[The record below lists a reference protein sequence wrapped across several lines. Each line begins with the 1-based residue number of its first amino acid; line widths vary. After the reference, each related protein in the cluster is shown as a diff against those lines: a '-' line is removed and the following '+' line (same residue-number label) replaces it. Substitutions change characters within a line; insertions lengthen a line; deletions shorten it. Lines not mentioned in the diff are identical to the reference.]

1 MSEPVSVSY
10 EAYVYST
17 RIPFRYLVTLAVD
30 GIPTRI
36 AARVWGKARADRAM
50 HFMVNNGN
58 DLLNRYG
65 VAAELAAEIYARR
78 REEAMAQVK
87 VGDTVKLLVDIGGYK
102 KGRICKV
109 VTIAEPSFYEARGGA
124 KEWDDEEYPILVSF
138 VHSPTDR
145 ISLGPKDVIPLR
157 RGEFGPVDTEVEDD

>member
-1 MSEPVSVSY
+1 MSEPVSVTY

-17 RIPFRYLVTLAVD
+17 RIPRRYLVTLAVD
-30 GIPTRI
+30 GIQTRI
-36 AARVWGKARADRAM
+36 QTKVWGKSRADRVM
-50 HFMVNNGN
+50 HFMVNHGN

-78 REEAMAQVK
+78 REEAMAKVQ
-87 VGDTVKLLVDIGGYK
+87 VGDSVKLLVDIGPFK
-102 KGRICKV
+102 KGRVCK
-109 VTIAEPSFYEARGGA
+109 IAEVPEPSFYEARGDI
-124 KEWDDEEYPILVSF
+124 EWDDERYVLVTP

-157 RGEFGPVDTEVEDD
+157 RGEFGPLDEEVEEDD